1 MSVQLIETVTGKT
14 ADTLSE
20 FVQILLD
27 GYSQPMVYRASDF
40 LHLDHVVKAA
50 KFGKNAFAEKESLIN
65 DWYLKAISHR
75 QGIEFVSLPYSLFSP
90 HSYSV
95 IASGNYLYKGALDTS
110 AGVDFRLESLAT
122 FDPIFHNEGGDISI
136 GSWEKVPYVDKI
148 AMPICGPG
156 APNFGHFLMD
166 GLGAALALKSSP
178 YFNGDDFTLVGGL
191 LASWQEDILNR
202 LGLLKHYMAV
212 PSHTAFR
219 VLLANTMLYGHLQFP
234 TRFVRPVFDLLRIGV
249 EVKKT
254 DQTKIFINRGAS
266 KKRFMRN
273 RSQVEE
279 MLLDSG
285 FRIVDPTLTPLNDII
300 REASN
305 ARIIVG
311 EGGAGMA
318 HVAFCE
324 SGAKVLEIQ
333 PSTFPDGW
341 TRQTCGVF
349 GLDWYLCACA
359 PDGLSDRDVS
369 DGIEMAY
376 SVNLDVLK
384 AALREIDNDKS

>member
-1 MSVQLIETVTGKT
+1 MSVRLIETVTGRT
-14 ADTLSE
+14 AGTLSE
-20 FVQILLD
+20 FMQALLE
-27 GYSQPMVYRASDF
+27 GYAQPMLYRTSDF
-40 LHLDHVVKAA
+40 LHLDNVVKAA
-50 KFGKNAFAEKESLIN
+50 EFGKNAFAEKESLIN
-65 DWYLKAISHR
+65 DWYSKPIAHR

-90 HSYSV
+90 YSYSV

-122 FDPIFHNEGGDISI
+122 FDPIFRNEGGDISI
-136 GSWEKVPYVDKI
+136 SSWEKVPYVDKI

-178 YFNGDDFTLVGGL
+178 YFNDDFTLVGGH
-191 LASWQEDILNR
+191 LASWQEDILDR
-202 LGLLKHYMAV
+202 LGLLKNYTPL
-212 PSHTAFR
+212 PSHTTFR

-249 EVKKT
+249 AVTKT
-254 DQTKIFINRGAS
+254 DQTKIFINRGVS

-279 MLLDSG
+279 MLIDYG
-285 FRIVDPTLTPLNDII
+285 FRIVDPTITPMNDIVQ
-300 REASN
+300 EVSN
-305 ARIIVG
+305 ARVVVG

-324 SGAKVLEIQ
+324 TGAKVLEIQ

-359 PDGLSDRDVS
+359 PDVLSDHDIS
-369 DGIEMAY
+369 EGIEMAY
-376 SVNLDVLK
+376 SVNIDVLK